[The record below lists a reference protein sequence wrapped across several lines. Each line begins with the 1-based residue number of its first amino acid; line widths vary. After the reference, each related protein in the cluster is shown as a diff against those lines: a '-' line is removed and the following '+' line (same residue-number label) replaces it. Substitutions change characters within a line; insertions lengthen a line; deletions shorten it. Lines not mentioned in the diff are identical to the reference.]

1 MTDDL
6 KKEWKAIVD
15 FYTERLAVA
24 QVKLRDLDLE
34 EGKLTKTQLREK
46 VLNLAKNRSAAFKK
60 GWKKIIDDGMV
71 ENVCGILH
79 ECYESYLEPNNVN
92 ESCLA
97 LARVREQLGSENS
110 LKFQEF
116 KFKVIERLFN
126 EGSFGSDKHEEGFHD
141 FEDTAGGCDEIAWD
155 AGLAVLQNLENVD
168 KKESTY

>member
-15 FYTERLAVA
+15 FYTERLAIA
-24 QVKLRDLDLE
+24 KVKLRDLE
-34 EGKLTKTQLREK
+34 EGKLTKSQFREN
-46 VLNLAKNRSAAFKK
+46 VLHLAKNRSAAFKK

-79 ECYESYLEPNNVN
+79 ECYESFLEPNNVD
-92 ESCLA
+92 ESC
-97 LARVREQLGSENS
+97 LARVREQLGLQDS
-110 LKFQEF
+110 LKFQQF

-126 EGSFGSDKHEEGFHD
+126 EGSFGSDKHEGGFHD

-168 KKESTY
+168 KKDAQTDRSN

>member
-15 FYTERLAVA
+15 FYTERLAIA
-24 QVKLRDLDLE
+24 QVKLRDFE
-34 EGKLTKTQLREK
+34 EGKLTKTQLREN
-46 VLNLAKNRSAAFKK
+46 VLKLAKNRSAAFKK
-60 GWKKIIDDGMV
+60 GWKKIIDEGMV

-79 ECYESYLEPNNVN
+79 ECYDSFLEPNNVD

-97 LARVREQLGSENS
+97 KEQLGSEDS
-110 LKFQEF
+110 LKFQQF

-126 EGSFGSDKHEEGFHD
+126 EGSFGSDKDEEGFRD

>member
-24 QVKLRDLDLE
+24 QVKLRDLK

-79 ECYESYLEPNNVN
+79 ECYESYLEPNNVD

-97 LARVREQLGSENS
+97 KEQLGSEDS

-126 EGSFGSDKHEEGFHD
+126 EGSFGSDKLEEEFQD

-168 KKESTY
+168 KKEEPKK

>member
-24 QVKLRDLDLE
+24 QVKLRDFDLE

-46 VLNLAKNRSAAFKK
+46 VLKLAKNRSAAFKK

-79 ECYESYLEPNNVN
+79 ECYESFLDPSNVD
-92 ESCLA
+92 ELCLA
-97 LARVREQLGSENS
+97 TVREQLGSEDS

-168 KKESTY
+168 KKESSY